1 MAIVVDAPVYLARR
15 IHPQAGAIIK
25 VGRSTNIPKRCAS
38 LGARAIVTL
47 PPGLEAALL
56 ACFAAHRVWVRNDDG
71 WFPDDSPRP
80 LLQATTEW
88 FYETGSVAIFTT
100 LALASRP
107 NRVPTER
114 DALAWLNQAIS
125 EGSRPI
131 ASQHPAANGP
141 EECVPRPSLW
151 KRDAVDGRTR
161 RAAVEDESLRA
172 HVPAVRQPKETS
184 HA

>member
-15 IHPQAGAIIK
+15 IHPHAGAIIK

-38 LGARAIVTL
+38 LGARLLITL
-47 PPGLEAALL
+47 PPGHESPLL
-56 ACFAAHRVWVRNDDG
+56 AAFAPHRVWVRGDDG
-71 WFPDDSPRP
+71 WFPADSPRP

-88 FYETGSVAIFTT
+88 FYETGTVAAFT
-100 LALASRP
+100 ALAHESRP

-114 DALAWLNQAIS
+114 DALSWLNQAIS

-131 ASQHPAANGP
+131 ASHRLTAIGSA
-141 EECVPRPSLW
+141 ECVPRPSLC

-161 RAAVEDESLRA
+161 RAVTTDE
-172 HVPAVRQPKETS
+172 VRS
-184 HA
+184 